1 MIFIFTTVTDR
12 HVHLHDMEMYVV
24 IWIMCKD
31 QWVSKPMCGWCPAI
45 LGACL
50 AQVSDYRRLFSD
62 LVVGTLLTT
71 TAQGGEDPEYVLA
84 RIQMI

>member
-1 MIFIFTTVTDR
+1 
-12 HVHLHDMEMYVV
+12 
-24 IWIMCKD
+24 
-31 QWVSKPMCGWCPAI
+31 MCGWCPAI

-50 AQVSDYRRLFSD
+50 AQVSDSRRLFSD

-71 TAQGGEDPEYVLA
+71 RTQGGEDPEYVLA